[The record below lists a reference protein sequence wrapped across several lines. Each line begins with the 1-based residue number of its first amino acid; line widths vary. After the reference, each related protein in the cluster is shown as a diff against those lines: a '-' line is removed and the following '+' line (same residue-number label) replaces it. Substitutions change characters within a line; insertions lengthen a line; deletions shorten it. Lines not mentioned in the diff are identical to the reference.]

1 VISRRAFVAN
11 LTGGLL
17 ATPLGAEA
25 QQTGK
30 VYRVG
35 VLSPFS
41 SSFGPGPS
49 FDAFRRTL
57 RELGCVEGRD
67 VVLAYRW
74 ADGYADRLADLA
86 ADLVRVPVDIIF
98 SAYGTPAALAGRK
111 ATSSILIVFAGV
123 SDAVGVGL
131 VASLARPGGNATG
144 STFIGEE
151 TIGKQLE
158 FLKQIVPRM
167 KRVGVVVNLTNPV
180 YGPVLR
186 ASEEPARALGL
197 QLVVISVQ
205 SSDDSEP
212 SVRAAIR
219 KHVGGLIVQRDPVLI
234 INKSQLLT
242 LAAANR
248 LPTVY
253 GLREFADG
261 GGLMSYGPNLVEI
274 YQRAAYLVG
283 KILRGANAADLPVEQ
298 ATKFELV
305 INLKTATALGLT
317 IPPSLL
323 RRADEVI
330 E

>member
-1 VISRRAFVAN
+1 MDRRAFITI
-11 LTGGLL
+11 LSGSIL
-17 ATPLGAEA
+17 AGPLAAVA
-25 QQTGK
+25 QQARK
-30 VYRVG
+30 VPRIG

-41 SSFGPGPS
+41 SSYGPGPS
-49 FDAFRRTL
+49 FGAFHQTFQG
-57 RELGCVEGRD
+57 LGYAAGRN
-67 VVLAYRW
+67 VVLEYRW
-74 ADGYADRLADLA
+74 ADGHVDRLAALA
-86 ADLVRVPVDIIF
+86 ADLIPLPVDIIF
-98 SAYGTPAALAGRK
+98 SAYGTPAALASRK
-111 ATSSILIVFAGV
+111 ATSSIPIVFAGV

-158 FLKQIVPRM
+158 VLKQIVPRIT
-167 KRVGVVVNLTNPV
+167 RVGAVVNLTNPV

-205 SSDDSEP
+205 SSEDSEP

-219 KHVGGLIVQRDPVLI
+219 KHVRGLIVQRDPVLI
-234 INKSQLLT
+234 INKSQLLA
-242 LAAANR
+242 LERADR

-261 GGLMSYGPNLVEI
+261 GGLMSYGPNLVEV

-283 KILRGANAADLPVEQ
+283 KMLRGANPADLPVEQ
-298 ATKFELV
+298 ATKFELM
-305 INLKTATALGLT
+305 INLKTAKVLGLT
-317 IPPSLL
+317 IPPSL
-323 RRADEVI
+323 
-330 E
+330 